1 MKNSKPRLRLAVFDC
16 DGTLVDSAHSIIAC
30 MQTACKNMGH
40 PSPDKADIR
49 RTVGL
54 SVEVAIT
61 KIFPDMEINQVLSVR
76 EEFHRL
82 FGKLRDLGGVHE
94 PLYPGVNETL
104 SALNDAGWL
113 LGVATGKSS
122 KGLKL
127 TLTNHNLHHHFVTL
141 QTADISIG
149 KPDPD
154 MLLKAIRDTGVEK
167 KRTVMIGDT
176 SFDMHMAR
184 NAGTLAIGVTWGYH
198 NVEELFDS
206 GAHGVVKT
214 FSQLPQAIEN
224 LLRNNR

>member
-40 PSPDKADIR
+40 PLPDKADIR

-82 FGKLRDLGGVHE
+82 FGKLRDLRGVHE
-94 PLYPGVNETL
+94 PLYPSVNETL

-113 LGVATGKSS
+113 LGVATGKSL

-127 TLTNHNLHHHFVTL
+127 TLKNHNLHHHFVTL

-176 SFDMHMAR
+176 SVSYTHL
-184 NAGTLAIGVTWGYH
+184 TLPTKA
-198 NVEELFDS
+198 
-206 GAHGVVKT
+206 
-214 FSQLPQAIEN
+214 
-224 LLRNNR
+224 